1 MQATFLVVT
10 YLYLGGGERH
20 THFTENSQYI
30 FCSKRKAMLK
40 KSNVNGTQKLLL
52 YKLLNGIPHHEV
64 GTGDPVLRALLSGR
78 IPLSNF

>member
-1 MQATFLVVT
+1 
-10 YLYLGGGERH
+10 
-20 THFTENSQYI
+20 
-30 FCSKRKAMLK
+30 MLK